1 MRHVIIV
8 LGMFLLVGCSS
19 LSKEKYDKI
28 EMGMS
33 YSRVSEL
40 LGKANHCDALAGVS
54 DCIWGDEQHYI
65 KVKFVADK
73 VIFMHSQGLK

>member
-1 MRHVIIV
+1 MRYIILI
-8 LGMFLLVGCSS
+8 LGMFFLVGCSS

-40 LGKANHCDALAGVS
+40 LGKANQCNAVAGVS
-54 DCIWGDEQHYI
+54 DCLWGDESHYI